1 MNEPLYHRHRFPSE
15 IISHCVWLYYR
26 FALSY
31 RDINEM
37 MAKRGVIVSHESIR
51 EWALK
56 FGAEFA
62 KRIRHQSARPGD
74 QWYLD
79 EVYLSMGGKLHYLW
93 RAVDQDG
100 EVLDILV
107 QSRRNTNAAKRFFR
121 KLLKGLRYVPRV
133 LITDKLRSYAV
144 AKAEIMPSVV
154 HLRGKG
160 MNNRAENSH
169 QPTRERERRM
179 RGFKSAGHAQRFL
192 ATFGVITSFFR
203 PGRHL
208 LAAGNYREIMR
219 RRFVK
224 LNEIAELGA
233 EVC

>member
-1 MNEPLYHRHRFPSE
+1 
-15 IISHCVWLYYR
+15 
-26 FALSY
+26 
-31 RDINEM
+31 
-37 MAKRGVIVSHESIR
+37 
-51 EWALK
+51 
-56 FGAEFA
+56 
-62 KRIRHQSARPGD
+62 
-74 QWYLD
+74 
-79 EVYLSMGGKLHYLW
+79 
-93 RAVDQDG
+93 
-100 EVLDILV
+100 
-107 QSRRNTNAAKRFFR
+107 
-121 KLLKGLRYVPRV
+121 
-133 LITDKLRSYAV
+133 
-144 AKAEIMPSVV
+144 MPNVV

-219 RRFVK
+219 RGFVRW
-224 LNEIAELGA
+224 NEIAELGA